1 MAGGRARKGH
11 RMNKGMKFAGL
22 SLVIPLVVTLAGCG
36 SPNAAPPAAT
46 GDVAA
51 NSSVYETLNALPAK
65 EQRAKALELAKK
77 EGGLSLYT
85 ESPEANWQEYTA
97 AFTKDTGIAVTTFR
111 ASTVNLNQRVLQ
123 ELSAKRLGADVIL
136 ENFGGMI
143 GISGEDAFTK
153 YEGAGVEAL
162 GDKPYYDGGWSA
174 IAGYTIVP
182 VWNTDL
188 IPAGQEP
195 KSWEDLAD
203 PRFDGKLSIAAEDGD
218 LFGVISDF
226 WAKNGKSQSEI
237 DSLWKKIV
245 NGAHAATGHSAMLQ
259 LLGAGQTAVNAWNY
273 DFIAESAIA
282 KGAPVSYRSADK
294 IAHTD
299 TFAYPLGLAM
309 FKDAQHPASAWLF
322 YDWILNEGQA
332 VLEKQSNLTARQVSG
347 QDEKA
352 GLTIHPFP
360 IEIGENASEWNDKWD
375 ALLRGVPVMD
385 QPKK

>member
-1 MAGGRARKGH
+1 
-11 RMNKGMKFAGL
+11 MNRRMKFAGL
-22 SLVIPLVVTLAGCG
+22 GLVIPLVVTLAGCG
-36 SPNAAPPAAT
+36 SPDMAQPAGSGDADANA
-46 GDVAA
+46 
-51 NSSVYETLNALPAK
+51 SVYEMLNALPAG
-65 EQRAKALELAKK
+65 EQRAKALELAEK

-85 ESPEANWQEYTA
+85 ESPESNWQEYTA
-97 AFTKDTGIAVTTFR
+97 AFTDDTGIPVTVFR
-111 ASTVNLNQRVLQ
+111 ASTVNLNQRILQ

-143 GISGEDAFTK
+143 GISGEDAFVQ

-162 GDKPYYDGGWSA
+162 GDTPYYDGGWSA

-188 IPAGQEP
+188 IPAGDEP

-218 LFGVISDF
+218 VFGVISDH
-226 WAKNGKSQSEI
+226 WAKQGKSQAEI
-237 DSLWKKIV
+237 DGLWKDIV
-245 NGAHAATGHSAMLQ
+245 DGSQAAVGHSAMLQ
-259 LLGAGQTAVNAWNY
+259 LVGAGQSAVNAWNY

-282 KGAPVSYRSADK
+282 KGAPVSYRSAGD
-294 IAHTD
+294 IVQTE

-309 FKDAQHPASAWLF
+309 FQDAANPAAAWLF
-322 YDWILNEGQA
+322 YDWMLNEGQPI
-332 VLEKQSNLTARQVSG
+332 LEKQSFLTARQVSG

-360 IEIGENASEWNDKWD
+360 IEVGENASEWNDKWD
-375 ALLRGVPVMD
+375 ALLRGVPVID
-385 QPKK
+385 QPQK